1 MLLRRV
7 PGETVTSDLDW
18 VLRREGSMFSSRMGA
33 LVTQQE
39 LAELV
44 AVERLA
50 GVQLGGLR
58 HVRVVRT

>member
-1 MLLRRV
+1 
-7 PGETVTSDLDW
+7 
-18 VLRREGSMFSSRMGA
+18 MGA

-39 LAELV
+39 LAKLV